1 MDKKMFCYQCEQTV
15 GCTGCTG
22 NAGVCGK
29 KAGTAK
35 LQDELTGALI
45 GLARAVDSAA
55 AISKSTSQVIIEG
68 LFTTVT
74 NVSFDDAA
82 IENMI
87 QKVRAEKERL
97 VPGCSKCQ
105 SPCGK
110 SDEYDMQQL
119 WNADEDI
126 RSLKSLI
133 LFGIRGMAAYAY
145 HANVLNYED
154 AEVNRFFCEAL
165 FKIGYEESMDTL
177 LPTVLKVGEINL
189 KCMALLDKA
198 NTKTY
203 GTPEPTAVT
212 LTVEKGPFIVV
223 TGHDLLSRQRTSA
236 HLHMSGSRDS
246 QQALA
251 AGQDQVD
258 AERERVRA
266 LGKFVQN
273 ALRQL
278 RGDHSFF
285 GNTRASK
292 AQHAPAAQADDL

>member
-203 GTPEPTAVT
+203 GHRNR
-212 LTVEKGPFIVV
+212 LQ
-223 TGHDLLSRQRTSA
+223 L
-236 HLHMSGSRDS
+236 HL
-246 QQALA
+246 
-251 AGQDQVD
+251 
-258 AERERVRA
+258 
-266 LGKFVQN
+266 
-273 ALRQL
+273 
-278 RGDHSFF
+278 
-285 GNTRASK
+285 
-292 AQHAPAAQADDL
+292 P